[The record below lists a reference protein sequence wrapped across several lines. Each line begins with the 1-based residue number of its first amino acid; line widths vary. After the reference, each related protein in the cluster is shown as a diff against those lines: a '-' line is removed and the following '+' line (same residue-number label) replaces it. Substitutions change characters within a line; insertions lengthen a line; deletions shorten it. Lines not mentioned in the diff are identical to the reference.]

1 MRKTMLLVLQF
12 ALTSLQDRTGQA
24 AHGLLLG
31 FIGRFVFFNDNGLGF
46 PNVWNC
52 HFWRRFRLWICSLER
67 THESHAINT
76 DMPTMILSML
86 SSAKDVMTPSE
97 VKSPQLWCCHVLP
110 YPLPP
115 HQRPGGFFFR
125 GGGLGL
131 LARLQMERCCEWGM
145 VDIWGLRFTNV
156 YQVYIG
162 IPHSVGN
169 FIEFITFAFV
179 QLHFFQRHPKTTL
192 KHQKERTWQALR
204 VTAPSLFFCVAFQ
217 QKIHFNIQAS
227 STKHFHVFM
236 ITFCCF
242 CGTPPAAGA
251 RPSGPVTVTPVTPI
265 KPNPFIDS

>member
-76 DMPTMILSML
+76 GNMPTMILSML
-86 SSAKDVMTPSE
+86 SSTCQRCNDTLGSKVAPVM
-97 VKSPQLWCCHVLP
+97 VLP
-110 YPLPP
+110 YPLPLA

-156 YQVYIG
+156 YQVYHI
-162 IPHSVGN
+162 
-169 FIEFITFAFV
+169 
-179 QLHFFQRHPKTTL
+179 QLGTSLSLLPLSNSISSKDIQRL
-192 KHQKERTWQALR
+192 L
-204 VTAPSLFFCVAFQ
+204 S
-217 QKIHFNIQAS
+217 NI
-227 STKHFHVFM
+227 K
-236 ITFCCF
+236 
-242 CGTPPAAGA
+242 
-251 RPSGPVTVTPVTPI
+251 RSGRG
-265 KPNPFIDS
+265 KP